1 MHSEVEKLVERIAHL
16 RGQIVDATGPLRP
29 VDRLRLYADEP
40 GDWEFSPDDAETVV
54 ELLDNLGHATR
65 EAASLIE
72 RLYRERETALNMRDQ
87 LAKTLRQTCGL
98 ACGLVVEF
106 GNLNGFPNLSD
117 EELGSAVMGVAREGA
132 RVLNLYD
139 AALAEQ
145 PQ

>member
-1 MHSEVEKLVERIAHL
+1 MQSEVEKLVERL
-16 RGQIVDATGPLRP
+16 RNYRPPTVDGYGYPPGQ
-29 VDRLRLYADEP
+29 EP
-40 GDWEFSPDDAETVV
+40 REHHTICD
-54 ELLDNLGHATR
+54 

-72 RLYRERETALNMRDQ
+72 SLYRERETALNMRDQ
-87 LAKTLRQTCGL
+87 LAKALRQT
-98 ACGLVVEF
+98 CGLVVEF
-106 GNLNGFPNLSD
+106 GNLNGFRNLSD

>member
-1 MHSEVEKLVERIAHL
+1 MHSEVEKLL
-16 RGQIVDATGPLRP
+16 
-29 VDRLRLYADEP
+29 
-40 GDWEFSPDDAETVV
+40 V
-54 ELLDNLGHATR
+54 ELRAEVRNDGTLIAGPTDLNLR
-65 EAASLIE
+65 AASLIE

-87 LAKTLRQTCGL
+87 LAKALRQT
-98 ACGLVVEF
+98 CGLVVEF
-106 GNLNGFPNLSD
+106 GNLNGFRNLSD

>member
-1 MHSEVEKLVERIAHL
+1 MTRAKELAGLL
-16 RGQIVDATGPLRP
+16 RTD
-29 VDRLRLYADEP
+29 ADEIA
-40 GDWEFSPDDAETVV
+40 GWGAGNEAGRV
-54 ELLDNLGHATR
+54 R

-87 LAKTLRQTCGL
+87 LAKALRQT
-98 ACGLVVEF
+98 CGLVVEF
-106 GNLNGFPNLSD
+106 GNLNGFRSLSD

-139 AALAEQ
+139 AAIAEQ